1 MRQLTIL
8 GSRRLT
14 HCRQGWAV
22 ALWLMGLLAFAPAWA
37 QSPVPALSGHVVDIT
52 ATLSAQAQQAM
63 EAKLAAFEQQHGA
76 QIVVLMVPTTQP
88 EDIASYANRVANSWK
103 IGRHD
108 VGDGLL
114 LIVALN
120 DRKVRIEVAKTL
132 EGAIPD
138 LAAKRVIDAAITPA
152 FKQADY
158 VGGLNAGLDQLMARV
173 TGEKLPL
180 PTAPKRHTG
189 DGFQWMDLLI
199 FLFVAV
205 PVLGSMARRLLG
217 ALPGAVATGGLMGL
231 VAYLVTASLILAV
244 PAALLALVLTLVLG
258 ASGSIT
264 GPRWPPGGG
273 SPGGW
278 SAGGRGAGLGG
289 GSVGGM
295 HSGGGGDFGG
305 GGASGS
311 W

>member
-14 HCRQGWAV
+14 HCRVGWAV

-63 EAKLAAFEQQHGA
+63 EAKLAAFERQRGT

-103 IGRHD
+103 IGRRD

-132 EGAIPD
+132 EGTIPD
-138 LAAKRVIDAAITPA
+138 LAAMRVIDTAITPA

-158 VGGLNAGLDQLMARV
+158 LGGLNAGVDQLMAHV
-173 TGEKLPL
+173 AGEKLPL
-180 PTAPKRHTG
+180 PTPPKERSS
-189 DGFQWMDLLI
+189 DGFRWMDSLV
-199 FLFVAV
+199 FLFFVV
-205 PVLGSMARRLLG
+205 PVVGAVARRMLG
-217 ALPGAVATGGLMGL
+217 VLPGAVATGGLMGF
-231 VAYLVTASLILAV
+231 VAYLVTASLVLAV
-244 PAALLALVLTLVLG
+244 PAALLAMVLTLVSG
-258 ASGSIT
+258 ASGAVKAQ
-264 GPRWPPGGG
+264 GWRRGGG
-273 SPGGW
+273 GPGGW
-278 SAGGRGAGLGG
+278 SAGGGGLGG

-295 HSGGGGDFGG
+295 RSGGGGDFGG
-305 GGASGS
+305 GGASGR